1 MRCENI
7 EWFIESCVSEI
18 ATAVII
24 DAVKFVNIVIHPTP
38 VVTLNAASQFSHKQP
53 ANPGNSIHRVN
64 D

>member
-24 DAVKFVNIVIHPTP
+24 DTVKFVNIVIHPTP
-38 VVTLNAASQFSHKQP
+38 VVTLNAAS
-53 ANPGNSIHRVN
+53 
-64 D
+64 